1 MTDFSSISDTAQGL
15 WGLLALLVVSTYMY
29 NGIRYLQLGRRK
41 PAAATMLILLCS
53 FLLMQV
59 MMMNSY
65 WAPFYPFGIHLK
77 TPLVAAS
84 LFLLLALAFLQ
95 QRLIVK
101 WSRINISNTSIKEAF
116 DHLPTGLCYY
126 LPGGI
131 IKLVNTRMNAVCY
144 DALGT
149 PLMDPEGFWNSLVE
163 GTLEHS
169 VQGGE
174 NPILRFTDG
183 TVYSFRHRV
192 MKTGLGPVHEL
203 LCMDVSRDYALNL
216 ELQQKQKK
224 AEAINIRL
232 KALLGSIEYLTMSR
246 ELLQLKS
253 ELHDELGQS
262 LLMSKRWLLDPG
274 SMRADEVRA
283 DWLSKLRRLEMSEP
297 ESWQKPYYILGKQAE
312 ALGLALEIHGDLPGE
327 SRLIPVVETAVSV
340 QMTNVLRHAGG
351 TKAVIDCRKTPGGYV
366 IEMTNDGM
374 QPQSR
379 IREGGGLSNLRSS
392 VEALGGTMDI
402 ESQPLFKIHIF
413 LPLDEV

>member
-53 FLLMQV
+53 FLLMQL

-149 PLMDPEGFWNSLVE
+149 PLMDLEG
-163 GTLEHS
+163 
-169 VQGGE
+169 
-174 NPILRFTDG
+174 
-183 TVYSFRHRV
+183 VYSFRHRV

-246 ELLQLKS
+246 ELMQLKS
-253 ELHDELGQS
+253 ELHNELGQS

-351 TKAVIDCRKTPGGYV
+351 TKAVIDCRKTLGGYV

-379 IREGGGLSNLRSS
+379 IREGGGLSNLRSR

>member
-53 FLLMQV
+53 FLLMQL

-101 WSRINISNTSIKEAF
+101 WNRINISNTSIKEAF

-246 ELLQLKS
+246 ELMQLKS

-283 DWLSKLRRLEMSEP
+283 DWLSKLR
-297 ESWQKPYYILGKQAE
+297 
-312 ALGLALEIHGDLPGE
+312 
-327 SRLIPVVETAVSV
+327 PVVETAVSV

-379 IREGGGLSNLRSS
+379 IREGGGLSNLRSR